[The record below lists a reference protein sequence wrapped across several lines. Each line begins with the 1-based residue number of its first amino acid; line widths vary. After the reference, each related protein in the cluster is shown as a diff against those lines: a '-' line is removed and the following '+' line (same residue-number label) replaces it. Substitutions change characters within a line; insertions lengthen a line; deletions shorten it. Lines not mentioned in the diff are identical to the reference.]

1 MCRWLHPVA
10 RLLNEIDTM
19 SKLRKVLC
27 QLLLLLLVTV
37 PYTAQASPNSPSSST
52 NADNRARIVHRVQQ
66 LGLPLQVATTDDYT
80 DRKINEYLEL
90 GYRSTERM
98 LGRANQYFPVFEYYL
113 RKHHMPASLKY
124 LAVAESMLVPGA
136 VSPASAAG
144 LWQLMPATAR
154 EMGLRVDSIV
164 DERLDLYRS
173 TEAAVLM
180 LKRLHKEFGD
190 WKLALAAYNCGN
202 GRVRKAIRMADTDAY
217 DRVMAHLPGE
227 TQDYVAAYVAAA
239 YAVNYYGDHGLIP
252 RELEGTGYV
261 MVYNYTPLSRIA
273 RECDVKVATLRRL
286 NPNFVRG
293 YVPTNEEG
301 YRLRVPSFSKVVV
314 QQFLWGQPNL
324 VEVHRHAELPSAYAT
339 AALMGY
345 DAQMILLGVSS
356 DRLLFTAPV
365 LTFQAMRDNLL
376 MRIYDSYQS
385 LV

>member
-1 MCRWLHPVA
+1 M
-10 RLLNEIDTM
+10 
-19 SKLRKVLC
+19 VLS
-27 QLLLLLLVTV
+27 QLLILLLVTAS
-37 PYTAQASPNSPSSST
+37 YTAQASPTSPLNSKKER
-52 NADNRARIVHRVQQ
+52 NRAKIVHRVQQ
-66 LGLPLQVATTDDYT
+66 LDLPLKVATTDDFT

-90 GYRSTERM
+90 GHRSTERM

-136 VSPASAAG
+136 VSSASAAG

-180 LKRLHKEFGD
+180 LKRLHAEFGD
-190 WKLALAAYNCGN
+190 WHLALAAYNCGN
-202 GRVRKAIRMADTDAY
+202 GRVRKSIRIAGSDQYTKVKKY
-217 DRVMAHLPGE
+217 LPRE
-227 TQDYVAAYVAAA
+227 TQRYVAAYVAAA

-252 RELEGTGYV
+252 HELEGTDYV
-261 MVYNYTPLSRIA
+261 MVHQYMNLSRIA
-273 RECDVKVATLRRL
+273 RECDLRVATLRRL

-293 YVPTNEEG
+293 YVPTNTEG
-301 YRLRVPSFSKVVV
+301 YRLRVPSHKKQLV
-314 QQFLWGQPNL
+314 QQFLWGRPNL
-324 VEVHRHAELPSAYAT
+324 VELPQNTDLPAAHAT

-345 DAQMILLGVSS
+345 DPQLILLGVPSERLVFS
-356 DRLLFTAPV
+356 DPGWS
-365 LTFQAMRDNLL
+365 FQFLRDGLL
-376 MRIYDSYQS
+376 MSLYDSYQA